1 MPKDKNIPDT
11 PDFDQLNDRIIAE
24 APKGPLIGMRTN
36 LDPENPEEFDP
47 YHRNGKK
54 DQA

>member
-1 MPKDKNIPDT
+1 MSKDKNVPKT

-36 LDPENPEEFDP
+36 LDPENPEAFDP
-47 YHRNGKK
+47 YHRNEKK
-54 DQA
+54 SEV